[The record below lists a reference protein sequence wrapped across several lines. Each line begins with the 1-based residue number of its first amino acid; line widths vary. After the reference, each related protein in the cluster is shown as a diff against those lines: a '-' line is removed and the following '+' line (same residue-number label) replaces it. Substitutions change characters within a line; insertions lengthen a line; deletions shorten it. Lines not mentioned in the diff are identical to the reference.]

1 MDDIVTKSATNGR
14 GRPFPKGNG
23 GRPPGARNKT
33 TLVAEALLRGE
44 EEELVRKA
52 IEMAKAGDGPMLKFL
67 LERVLPKERSIAIDL
82 PVGGGAVHAVNALG
96 TILDAVAAGQI
107 APSEATALQSLIIA
121 RARIIS
127 EAELMSRLEAL
138 ETRQKEV
145 QNALECLQ
153 KQR

>member
-1 MDDIVTKSATNGR
+1 MDVIKSVNGR
-14 GRPFPKGNG
+14 GRPFSKGNG
-23 GRPPGARNKT
+23 GRPPGSKNKT

-67 LERVLPKERSIAIDL
+67 LERILPKERAIAIDL
-82 PVGGGAVHAVNALG
+82 PVAGGAIDAVNALG
-96 TILDAVAAGQI
+96 AILDAVGAGQI
-107 APSEATALQSLIIA
+107 APSEATALLSLVIA

-127 EAELMSRLEAL
+127 EAELMSRLEGL

-145 QNALECLQ
+145 QNALELLQ
-153 KQR
+153 KRR